1 MSKLTIGDLAKRAGV
16 KVATLRY
23 YERRG
28 LLEPPPRTPGGY
40 RLYPQS
46 ETQRVRFIKNAQSL
60 GFSLA
65 EIKELLLLKVDP
77 GVTCQEVKDRAQ
89 AKLVQIEEKIQSLQ
103 EMRRALADISARCRG
118 QGPLTACPILESLEE
133 QANPKGEKP

>member
-1 MSKLTIGDLAKRAGV
+1 MSKLTIGELARRAGV

-28 LLEPPPRTPGGY
+28 LLDPPPRTPGGY
-40 RLYPQS
+40 RLYPRS
-46 ETQRVRFIKNAQSL
+46 EIRRVRFIKNAQSL

-77 GVTCQEVKDRAQ
+77 GTTCQQVKARAQ
-89 AKLVQIEEKIQSLQ
+89 AKLAQIEEKISSLQ
-103 EMRRALADISARCRG
+103 EMKKALADISARCRG
-118 QGPLTACPILESLEE
+118 RGPLTACPILEAMEGQAKPEGEE
-133 QANPKGEKP
+133 P